1 MTWIIVILLALILVA
16 LMSSNQ
22 GSAQGVKKAIK
33 YTALASLGLFLW
45 LVFIFTLVWSNS
57 LNNTSDWSYGL
68 AGLVGVVVPP
78 LYLWIFRK
86 EILEAYAEDRKAA
99 IKDTVRI
106 LGYVAAGLAAMISFQ
121 LLKKEGLDGVL
132 LLSVIVVTGAV
143 LVGRSLGQREKW
155 REIWFGPPQPPNIWM
170 EVDNAKTQAY
180 AEDRVIWD
188 QESANWDD
196 KSEAEQDALTAARIQ
211 RSEQTELRLQQLEAA
226 LNAQHEAWRKQSLWS
241 VRHVFWVAII
251 VIGFDVAGVLWD
263 LAYAYALDTS
273 FVRGRGWLAVTT
285 VIIATGV
292 LIKAI
297 YEAIEIVKENLEEE
311 KTRKARKS

>member
-99 IKDTVRI
+99 IKGTVRI
-106 LGYVAAGLAAMISFQ
+106 LAYVAAGLAVMVLFQ

-132 LLSVIVVTGAV
+132 LFSVIAVTGAI
-143 LVGRSLGQREKW
+143 LVGRSIGQREKW

-170 EVDNAKTQAY
+170 EMDNARSEAY
-180 AEDRVIWD
+180 AQDRAIWE
-188 QESANWDD
+188 QESANWDE
-196 KSEAEQDALTAARIQ
+196 KSEEEQDALNAARIQ
-211 RSEQTELRLQQLEAA
+211 RSQDTEEKLQLLEAS
-226 LNAQHEAWRKQSLWS
+226 LNAKHEAWRGQSLLS
-241 VRHVFWVAII
+241 VRYVFWVALI
-251 VIGFDVAGVLWD
+251 VIGFHVAVVLWD

-273 FVRGRGWLAVTT
+273 FVRGRGWLAGVS
-285 VIIATGV
+285 VIVAAGV
-292 LIKAI
+292 LYKAI
-297 YEAIEIVKENLEEE
+297 YEAIEMVKENLEEK
-311 KTRKARKS
+311 KTRKARKN